1 MADVGEGA
9 DAPAVEQE
17 SRSFELPAEEVAA
30 DPVEVPEPAAEDA
43 PPPPP
48 ADDVDGEEGVKSVIP
63 TSTDEIP
70 PASEVPAKVQ
80 GKWSQLMSKIHPV
93 VKKHADTVANH
104 PYVTATTST
113 LRQRAGQAQ
122 ERMQPI
128 VNHPYVQKG
137 TDAIKAG
144 GTKTLETGKK
154 ASSDKRIIG
163 FFVATIG
170 IVALGLIIRV
180 LLQKYPEFGGDLK
193 AKLTKKEV
201 L

>member
-1 MADVGEGA
+1 
-9 DAPAVEQE
+9 
-17 SRSFELPAEEVAA
+17 
-30 DPVEVPEPAAEDA
+30 VEVPEPAAEDA

-170 IVALGLIIRV
+170 IVALGLIIR
-180 LLQKYPEFGGDLK
+180 G
-193 AKLTKKEV
+193 T
-201 L
+201 